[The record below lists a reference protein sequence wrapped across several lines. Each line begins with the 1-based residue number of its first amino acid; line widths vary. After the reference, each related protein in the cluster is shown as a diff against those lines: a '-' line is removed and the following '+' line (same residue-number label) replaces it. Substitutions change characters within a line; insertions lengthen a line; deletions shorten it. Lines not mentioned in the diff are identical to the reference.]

1 MKECMYYFF
10 LSFNIGL
17 ICLYFVLVNSEQD
30 DVRMFFKEFC
40 YNKLYIDWLN
50 KSKENYFGN
59 LNSFI
64 CCFFVIVKR
73 YFVEIFNVDVLI
85 LKKVKFCEF
94 CVNELFLYCIRGN
107 EYDYCDSER
116 FSFRRGNENE
126 YSKELMER
134 VYNKVDQI
142 DNFNLFK
149 E

>member
-1 MKECMYYFF
+1 
-10 LSFNIGL
+10 
-17 ICLYFVLVNSEQD
+17 
-30 DVRMFFKEFC
+30 MFFKEFC

-64 CCFFVIVKR
+64 CCFFEIVKR

-94 CVNELFLYCIRGN
+94 CVNELFLYCIWGN
-107 EYDYCDSER
+107 EYDYYDSEI

-134 VYNKVDQI
+134 VYNKVD
-142 DNFNLFK
+142 
-149 E
+149 